1 MLKVNCA
8 LRRLAEGYTEN
19 TTLLNKLADQTEDF
33 AVQLIDQIS
42 ANEELVIRDEPDEA
56 DRYASYAESYDRW
69 CNQILA
75 KEGKELL
82 NCKNHFLFFLL
93 SLGQIF

>member
-19 TTLLNKLADQTEDF
+19 TTLLNRLSDQTEDF
-33 AVQLIDQIS
+33 SVQLVDQIS

-56 DRYASYAESYDRW
+56 DRYAS
-69 CNQILA
+69 
-75 KEGKELL
+75 LL
-82 NCKNHFLFFLL
+82 TPMTDDAIKYSQKKVGNYLT
-93 SLGQIF
+93 

>member
-19 TTLLNKLADQTEDF
+19 TTLLNSLADQTEDF
-33 AVQLIDQIS
+33 SVQLVDQIS

-56 DRYASYAESYDRW
+56 DRYAS
-69 CNQILA
+69 
-75 KEGKELL
+75 LL
-82 NCKNHFLFFLL
+82 TPMTDDAIKYSQKKVGNYLT
-93 SLGQIF
+93 

>member
-56 DRYASYAESYDRW
+56 DRYAS
-69 CNQILA
+69 
-75 KEGKELL
+75 
-82 NCKNHFLFFLL
+82 LL
-93 SLGQIF
+93 SPMTDDAIKFSQKKVKNYLTAKIISCSFY

>member
-19 TTLLNKLADQTEDF
+19 TTFLNKLADQTEDF

-56 DRYASYAESYDRW
+56 DRYAS
-69 CNQILA
+69 
-75 KEGKELL
+75 
-82 NCKNHFLFFLL
+82 LL
-93 SLGQIF
+93 SPMTDDAIKFSQKKVRNYLTAKIISCSFY